1 MCVVCA
7 PMGVLD
13 WMHLSCVVC
22 LCSDARERESLPAGP
37 ERHRKAALV
46 WGGSANRFSP
56 RAAGGRRAPFGFVP
70 GGGSLRAWC
79 LGCPARGH
87 GLNCH
92 LSDGSWVRDLSP
104 AKASKHLPGFQ
115 NYSSRLPPSKPPIC
129 ARKPRRRSPPTN
141 ACRNGISGAWR
152 RALICTARH
161 IHGREA

>member
-1 MCVVCA
+1 MLCVRPWVCWTGCIF
-7 PMGVLD
+7 PV
-13 WMHLSCVVC
+13 SCVFARMHENAKVC
-22 LCSDARERESLPAGP
+22 PPGQRGIARPPWYGGDLQTGFLLERPG
-37 ERHRKAALV
+37 
-46 WGGSANRFSP
+46 
-56 RAAGGRRAPFGFVP
+56 APFGFVP

-129 ARKPRRRSPPTN
+129 ARKARRRSPPTN
-141 ACRNGISGAWR
+141 GCRNGISGAWR